1 MYKVK
6 PKLQQQFKAAED
18 NGVPLGVI
26 FGEDEFAKNQ
36 VKIKELGLHLPQD
49 HPDKDGVVVEI
60 SNLVDEVRRRLANQ
74 TDVGAL
80 TQKTE
85 GLKVEAVEAVKSVE
99 APAGA
104 AA

>member
-18 NGVPLGVI
+18 DGVPFGVI

-60 SNLVDEVRRRLANQ
+60 SNLVDEIKRRIANQ
-74 TDVGAL
+74 TGVAAL
-80 TQKTE
+80 TEKTE
-85 GLKVEAVEAVKSVE
+85 GLKVEAAESVDV
-99 APAGA
+99 PAGA

>member
-18 NGVPLGVI
+18 NGVPFGVI

-36 VKIKELGLHLPQD
+36 VKIKELGLHLPKD

-60 SNLVDEVRRRLANQ
+60 SNLVDELKRRIANP
-74 TDVGAL
+74 TDVAAL
-80 TQKTE
+80 TQKVE
-85 GLKVEAVEAVKSVE
+85 DLKVEGEEA
-99 APAGA
+99 AAGA